1 MCNNLSCESYLLEK
15 SQILRF
21 INCTEYCS
29 QLSFLQGFFVAGP
42 RGRSGR
48 KHHGK
53 RWQHFNNHVLTTTYT
68 NNKSLKPGLT
78 IELLL
83 LFVCFVYTRF
93 ASNIPHAC
101 SPCWWESSFLAK
113 NKLIFLFVL
122 SLELQSQT
130 ITLDSGFL
138 FPHTPCP
145 MLFCSFKKIS
155 KEKSTS
161 LYFVATLKEGKRGRA
176 FV

>member
-1 MCNNLSCESYLLEK
+1 MFKKSCLFWSDEQLSPVYNRSGRRSFQPERFDSVCNNLSCESYLLEK

-21 INCTEYCS
+21 INCTEYSS

-78 IELLL
+78 MSYCYYSFVSYTPVLRLISQMHALHVGGKVASSPKTSW
-83 LFVCFVYTRF
+83 LF
-93 ASNIPHAC
+93 
-101 SPCWWESSFLAK
+101 FL
-113 NKLIFLFVL
+113 
-122 SLELQSQT
+122 SC
-130 ITLDSGFL
+130 
-138 FPHTPCP
+138 H
-145 MLFCSFKKIS
+145 
-155 KEKSTS
+155 
-161 LYFVATLKEGKRGRA
+161 
-176 FV
+176 